1 MELPGDLTELLSIPS
16 VSAQPAH
23 ATDMRA
29 CAEWL
34 QRRFTRAGL
43 TAEILPTGGHPL
55 VFAQRQIDPGLPT
68 VLIYGHYDVQ
78 PPEPLELWHT
88 PPFEPT
94 VREGKVYARGASDN
108 KGQFYC
114 HLRAVEDLGADL
126 AVNVKFLIEGE
137 EEIGSQN
144 LERFI
149 RANQELLAA
158 DLVLISDSAMVAP
171 GIPALTYGLRGLAG
185 LEAKITGPDH
195 DLHSGA
201 YGGVAPNPIDAVAL
215 LLASLKDRA
224 GKVTVPGF
232 YDQVVDLE
240 PEERELFAQVPLDE
254 PAFLRATGAP
264 ALRGE
269 AGFTPAE
276 RAWARPALD
285 VNGVFGGYQGAG
297 SKTVIPAEAGF
308 KITVRLVPNQKPEE
322 VTRAIEAHL
331 RSVLPEGFGLEVSF
345 KEPGSPAVLV
355 SRQHPAVQAAREAL
369 REVHGREPNFVR
381 EGGSIP
387 VVGMFKEILSA
398 PVVLIGLGL
407 PDDRLHSPNEKLDLK
422 NLADGIAV
430 GRRFLELLPQYLQ

>member
-158 DLVLISDSAMVAP
+158 DLVLISD
-171 GIPALTYGLRGLAG
+171 
-185 LEAKITGPDH
+185 
-195 DLHSGA
+195 
-201 YGGVAPNPIDAVAL
+201 
-215 LLASLKDRA
+215 
-224 GKVTVPGF
+224 
-232 YDQVVDLE
+232 
-240 PEERELFAQVPLDE
+240 
-254 PAFLRATGAP
+254 
-264 ALRGE
+264 
-269 AGFTPAE
+269 
-276 RAWARPALD
+276 
-285 VNGVFGGYQGAG
+285 
-297 SKTVIPAEAGF
+297 
-308 KITVRLVPNQKPEE
+308 
-322 VTRAIEAHL
+322 
-331 RSVLPEGFGLEVSF
+331 
-345 KEPGSPAVLV
+345 
-355 SRQHPAVQAAREAL
+355 
-369 REVHGREPNFVR
+369 
-381 EGGSIP
+381 
-387 VVGMFKEILSA
+387 
-398 PVVLIGLGL
+398 
-407 PDDRLHSPNEKLDLK
+407 
-422 NLADGIAV
+422 
-430 GRRFLELLPQYLQ
+430 